1 MQDLKGLLRI
11 MLQLCLQLTDG
22 VKLDFLT
29 QSADE
34 VQLHV
39 LPVEVAVEV
48 EEVGFDGAVV
58 SVVNGGAP
66 AYVEHGVVL
75 LAVCF
80 GPYRIDSVGR
90 DDFLWRVRQ
99 DVGRRKTQLPPQ
111 PVALNHRAVQGKR
124 VSQSPAGGLY
134 IAGLQKT
141 PYGRR
146 GNTGVLRREGVRL
159 DDSDARFAAYLQ
171 IFLEAAAVGPEVVV
185 VAEQKLPDV

>member
-111 PVALNHRAVQGKR
+111 PVALNHRAVQGNGYPKAQRADSTLPACRKR
-124 VSQSPAGGLY
+124 RMADEEIQVSCGVKACDLMIRMPVSRPICRYSLK
-134 IAGLQKT
+134 LQ
-141 PYGRR
+141 R
-146 GNTGVLRREGVRL
+146 
-159 DDSDARFAAYLQ
+159 SD
-171 IFLEAAAVGPEVVV
+171 P
-185 VAEQKLPDV
+185 KWWS